1 MRDGC
6 GQVSFRR
13 HLPLQIQICHP
24 GIDGWST
31 EIGVTA
37 TETVTA
43 RVNNLGNLSLA
54 HGREGKCIQQPL
66 EPLVR
71 MN

>member
-1 MRDGC
+1 MRDGR
-6 GQVSFRR
+6 GQLSFRR
-13 HLPLQIQICHP
+13 HLPGRFRFAIL
-24 GIDGWST
+24 
-31 EIGVTA
+31 
-37 TETVTA
+37 TVTA
-43 RVNNLGNLSLA
+43 RANNLGNLSLA